1 MISPTKKPSLE
12 DVLGAFSVE
21 PDPGRETLAVYLQR
35 YPQFAEPLIDL
46 SRELHRVPVVPR
58 PDTAEDQ
65 VRIAAAWR
73 RHSEA
78 LGPRAQAD
86 LFAALST
93 QQFRDLSKVL
103 DVPRQVIT
111 AFRDRRVILDSV
123 PRHFLSRLAAAVNQP
138 LEGLAASLVPITQPF
153 AQPALA
159 RSHKSDAKPVAG
171 EPVTFER
178 VLIDAGVPEDKR
190 ARLLA
195 DSD

>member
-1 MISPTKKPSLE
+1 MISTTQNPSLD

-21 PDPGRETLAVYLQR
+21 AVPGRETLERYLRQ
-35 YPQFAEPLIDL
+35 YPQFAEALIDL
-46 SRELHRVPVVPR
+46 SRELSRALPS
-58 PDTAEDQ
+58 TAAALAAEDE
-65 VRIAAAWR
+65 VRIEAAWR
-73 RHSEA
+73 RHVEA
-78 LGPRAQAD
+78 LSPQAQAD

-93 QQFRDLSKVL
+93 QELRDLSKAL

-123 PRHFLSRLAAAVNQP
+123 PRYFLGRLAAAVHQP
-138 LEGLAASLVPITQPF
+138 LERLAASLAPA

-159 RSHKSDAKPVAG
+159 RSYKSEAKPTAG

-178 VLIDAGVPEDKR
+178 LLIEAGVSDDKR

-195 DSD
+195 DPG

>member
-1 MISPTKKPSLE
+1 MTSPTRKPSLE

-21 PDPGRETLAVYLQR
+21 PDPGRETLAAYLRR

-46 SRELHRVPVVPR
+46 SRELHRAPAVPG
-58 PDTAEDQ
+58 PDTAEDEA
-65 VRIAAAWR
+65 RIAEAWR

-78 LGPRAQAD
+78 LDQQAQED
-86 LFAALST
+86 FLTALST
-93 QQFRDLSKVL
+93 QQLRDISKTL

-123 PRHFLSRLAAAVNQP
+123 PPNFLSRFAAAVDQP
-138 LEGLAASLVPITQPF
+138 LERLAACLAPITQPF
-153 AQPALA
+153 TQPALA
-159 RSHKSDAKPVAG
+159 RSHKSDTKPTAG

-190 ARLLA
+190 ARLLT
-195 DSD
+195 DSG

>member
-1 MISPTKKPSLE
+1 MNSPTQNPSLE

-21 PDPGRETLAVYLQR
+21 PDPGRETLALYLQR

-46 SRELHRVPVVPR
+46 SRELHRALPSATR
-58 PDTAEDQ
+58 PHTPEDEAC
-65 VRIAAAWR
+65 IDAAWR
-73 RHSEA
+73 RHLNAPNPSPQAE
-78 LGPRAQAD
+78 AD

-93 QQFRDLSKVL
+93 QELRNISKVL

-123 PRHFLSRLAAAVNQP
+123 PRSFLERLAAALHRP
-138 LEGLAASLVPITQPF
+138 LERLAASLAST
-153 AQPALA
+153 AQAAPA
-159 RSHKSDAKPVAG
+159 RSYKSDAKPTAG

-178 VLIDAGVPEDKR
+178 LLIDAGVSEEKR

-195 DSD
+195 DAD